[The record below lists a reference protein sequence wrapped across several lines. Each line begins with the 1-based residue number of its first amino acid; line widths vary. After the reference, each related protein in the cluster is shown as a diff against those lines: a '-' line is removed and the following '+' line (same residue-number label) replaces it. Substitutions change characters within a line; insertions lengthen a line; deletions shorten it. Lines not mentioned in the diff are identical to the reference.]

1 MSESFDFSDVV
12 SLVSVVFPPN
22 EKVDSGFETF
32 DAAEPKANVEA
43 APELF
48 EVSKINKK
56 GQKCKSNLLQTI
68 HTDKDEGDK
77 STYIKN
83 LIREKF

>member
-1 MSESFDFSDVV
+1 LSESFDFSDV
-12 SLVSVVFPPN
+12 VSVVFPPN

-48 EVSKINKK
+48 EVSKMNK
-56 GQKCKSNLLQTI
+56 NLL
-68 HTDKDEGDK
+68 
-77 STYIKN
+77 
-83 LIREKF
+83 

>member
-48 EVSKINKK
+48 EVSKTNKK
-56 GQKCKSNLLQTI
+56 RVKTVNQI
-68 HTDKDEGDK
+68 
-77 STYIKN
+77 
-83 LIREKF
+83 FF